1 MVKNTAWSLLKE
13 YFILSLMSALVIKFS
28 GGNGWIGYTEFVAT
42 NLLILYINHKSI
54 KKLILAVFEE

>member
-1 MVKNTAWSLLKE
+1 MVKKTAWSLLKE

-42 NLLILYINHKSI
+42 NLLILYMNHKSI